1 MKKFISLLCIFL
13 FLSFNI
19 NNLTVM
25 ANPLNLT
32 LSEGIYNIKDLKLM
46 ENTTYTIQNNS
57 PGTIYMIVIDSS
69 NEQIMESKRL
79 IPNSIKYT
87 IGPFKYDSQLV
98 VLGPG
103 KITITE

>member
-25 ANPLNLT
+25 ASPINLT
-32 LSEGIYNIKDLKLM
+32 LSEGIYNIKDLKLI
-46 ENTTYTIQNNS
+46 ENTTYTVQNNS
-57 PGTIYMIVIDSS
+57 PGTVYMIIIDSN
-69 NEQIMESKRL
+69 NEQIIESKRL

-87 IGPFKYDSQLV
+87 IGPFKYDNQLV
-98 VLGPG
+98 VLGHG
-103 KITITE
+103 TITITE